1 MKQITNKEYEE
12 WQKYKAEK
20 AKGHILLPDTVRFIC
35 EANGYDAEKIGQHFL
50 EILPKITEQGD
61 GLKLW
66 QIYRSWIL
74 CTMLC
79 RRGAFFAGFAL
90 THRDNDDRRDA
101 IVLRLPKSSLLH
113 LFRARAVADLLFA
126 KAAKRCSFRNAW
138 IGSFERHS
146 FLP

>member
-1 MKQITNKEYEE
+1 MAN
-12 WQKYKAEK
+12 
-20 AKGHILLPDTVRFIC
+20 LPLVDTVHHALQAWCI
-35 EANGYDAEKIGQHFL
+35 
-50 EILPKITEQGD
+50 
-61 GLKLW
+61 
-66 QIYRSWIL
+66 
-74 CTMLC
+74 
-79 RRGAFFAGFAL
+79 FAGFAL

-126 KAAKRCSFRNAW
+126 KAAERCSFRNAW